1 MYLDRYRLKNRL
13 SSKFTPEVIS
23 LFDRYKTGDLSAAQI
38 DRLILDIAVDA
49 LGFAT
54 EEREKRKYN
63 VPKDINLTEEQ
74 YDQNGLRRYSMRNM
88 DDEAVMVPDSEG
100 FWTPVND
107 VIRRLL
113 KPDESSCDCFQSND
127 QTSSATICDNCGKE
141 KRMHSVSAPT
151 YPNEYVVLLKPSYL
165 NKNGQ
170 IVKAEKAEI
179 NGNIVYLA
187 HKDDLYVR

>member
-1 MYLDRYRLKNRL
+1 MMYLDRYRLKNRL
-13 SSKFTPEVIS
+13 SAKFTLEVIN
-23 LFDRYKTGDLSAAQI
+23 LFDRYKNGDLSAYQI

-49 LGFAT
+49 LGYAT

-107 VIRRLL
+107 VIRRFF
-113 KPDESSCDCFQSND
+113 K
-127 QTSSATICDNCGKE
+127 
-141 KRMHSVSAPT
+141 
-151 YPNEYVVLLKPSYL
+151 
-165 NKNGQ
+165 
-170 IVKAEKAEI
+170 
-179 NGNIVYLA
+179 
-187 HKDDLYVR
+187 